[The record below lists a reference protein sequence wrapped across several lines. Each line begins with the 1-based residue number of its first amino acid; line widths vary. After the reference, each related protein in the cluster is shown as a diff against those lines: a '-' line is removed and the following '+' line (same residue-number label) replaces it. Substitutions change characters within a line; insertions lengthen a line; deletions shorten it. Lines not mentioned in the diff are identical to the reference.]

1 MNKLRIT
8 VKTAK
13 IAEETSTEDI
23 EVWNK
28 TVESI
33 MQKADVMVENL
44 EQWLEEQD
52 AMKEKV
58 QLDEKAERERV
69 QRKKQLQ
76 FELKSHESKVKLQSE
91 ILLEVIASISAVK

>member
-1 MNKLRIT
+1 MNKLRIK

-44 EQWLEEQD
+44 EQWLEE
-52 AMKEKV
+52 
-58 QLDEKAERERV
+58 
-69 QRKKQLQ
+69 
-76 FELKSHESKVKLQSE
+76 
-91 ILLEVIASISAVK
+91 